1 MSSYKTIRQEAKD
14 EYIVKKSRFIGH
26 IKPVTTQQEALDFIQ
41 EISKKHWDATHNVY
55 AYILREGGIK
65 RFSDDN
71 EPQGT
76 AGIPTL
82 DVLEK
87 NELVD
92 CAVVVT
98 RYFGGIMLGAGGLVR
113 AYSSTASL
121 VVKAGGI
128 VTRDLCARLKVTSDY
143 SFYGRLASLVPE
155 KGGIIE
161 ETIFEDDVTVIF
173 RLPLS
178 DMDSFNATLVD
189 ASSGRYTAEKTDEFY
204 SDVD

>member
-65 RFSDDN
+65 RFSDDS

-121 VVKAGGI
+121 AVKAGGI

-161 ETIFEDDVTVIF
+161 DTIFEDDVTVIF

-178 DMDSFNATLVD
+178 DVDSFNATLVD

>member
-1 MSSYKTIRQEAKD
+1 MSSYKTVRQEAKD
-14 EYIVKKSRFIGH
+14 EYIVKRSRFIGH

-113 AYSSTASL
+113 AYSNTASL
-121 VVKAGGI
+121 AVKAGGI

-143 SFYGRLASLVPE
+143 SFYGRLASLIPE

-161 ETIFEDDVTVIF
+161 DTIFEDDVTVIF

-178 DMDSFNATLVD
+178 DVDSFNTALTD
-189 ASSGRYTAEKTDEFY
+189 ASSGRFTAEKTDEFY